1 MNGVDPIRL
10 QAFLLALSQL
20 DVALSKDLH
29 QSIHRIGLAL
39 ANDQMNVEPQ
49 IEAVLQ
55 QHPRLRELYDEAYA
69 NLQQQPPDQQQA
81 TQRAD
86 YLPLLAHEMA
96 VPILV
101 AEDFPDA
108 AREVVKQAQ
117 QASGLPYAARWF
129 SLSLQRAVE
138 KVDAKT
144 IAVLKA
150 LEKRPLSVKSLVYVV
165 GLTVDQI
172 WPIVQSLWQK
182 GYIDRVTANIIYK
195 IFPMLKDR
203 ELSCQAID
211 AETYLT
217 LTAKGHFYLHPVLSV
232 GTHKDRR

>member
-1 MNGVDPIRL
+1 MNGVDPLRL

-29 QSIHRIGLAL
+29 QSIQMIGVAL
-39 ANDQMNVEPQ
+39 ASDQTNVEPQ

-55 QHPRLRELYDEAYA
+55 QHYRLRELYDEAYEK
-69 NLQQQPPDQQQA
+69 LKQQPPDQQQSA
-81 TQRAD
+81 LKPD
-86 YLPLLAHEMA
+86 YLPLLTHEMA

-101 AEDFPDA
+101 AEDFPNA
-108 AREVVKQAQ
+108 AREVAKQAQ
-117 QASGLPYAARWF
+117 QVPDLPYAARWF

-138 KVDAKT
+138 NGDAKT
-144 IAVLKA
+144 FAVLKA
-150 LEKRPLSVKSLVYVV
+150 LEKRPLSVKGLVYVV
-165 GLTVDQI
+165 GLTMDQI

-182 GYIDRVTANIIYK
+182 GYIDRVTTNIIYK

-203 ELSCQAID
+203 QITGQSID

-217 LTAKGHFYLHPVLSV
+217 LTARGHFYLHPVLSL
-232 GTHKDRR
+232 GSQKDRR